1 MTDTCFTCIGKSHGA
16 PAIPAT
22 REAWEKLR
30 SEKWLAHMCR
40 RIVAGEEKLKGKLPI
55 WTPSCAAFKG
65 NHRAVKDVLTPLP
78 RLMLDFD
85 QKGHSQ
91 EILERSLQL
100 QEQGKWE
107 ILLVEESVR
116 KGTHVLIT
124 LPEGMSPQEAQN
136 RFSHDVGFHA
146 DPALKDVARCIYM
159 VPAENTLFVNERIFS
174 PQSVI
179 QSEAKN
185 LGNTKADTHVD
196 ASEIL
201 RRSAPLDD
209 KKGEN
214 APLDNKEKNTPLLG
228 GAGGGLF
235 PTTHEGIP
243 YTHIIEVLE
252 EQMGGRPDIGSRNNF
267 IFSMACHLRYICND
281 DPS

>member
-85 QKGHSQ
+85 QKGHSK

-124 LPEGMSPQEAQN
+124 LPEGMTPQAAQQ
-136 RFSHDVGFHA
+136 RFSEDVGFTA

-159 VPAENTLFVNERIFS
+159 VPAENMLFVNEALFS

-196 ASEIL
+196 APGIL

-209 KKGEN
+209 KN
-214 APLDNKEKNTPLLG
+214 D
-228 GAGGGLF
+228 
-235 PTTHEGIP
+235 
-243 YTHIIEVLE
+243 VLTF
-252 EQMGGRPDIGSRNNF
+252 NF
-267 IFSMACHLRYICND
+267 
-281 DPS
+281 

>member
-91 EILERSLQL
+91 EILERSL
-100 QEQGKWE
+100 
-107 ILLVEESVR
+107 
-116 KGTHVLIT
+116 HV
-124 LPEGMSPQEAQN
+124 S
-136 RFSHDVGFHA
+136 
-146 DPALKDVARCIYM
+146 
-159 VPAENTLFVNERIFS
+159 
-174 PQSVI
+174 
-179 QSEAKN
+179 
-185 LGNTKADTHVD
+185 
-196 ASEIL
+196 
-201 RRSAPLDD
+201 
-209 KKGEN
+209 
-214 APLDNKEKNTPLLG
+214 
-228 GAGGGLF
+228 
-235 PTTHEGIP
+235 
-243 YTHIIEVLE
+243 
-252 EQMGGRPDIGSRNNF
+252 
-267 IFSMACHLRYICND
+267 
-281 DPS
+281 